1 MNRFDKMRVAMKYW
15 LHGKGYHNAVRAMEF
30 ASIHHTGVRKDGET
44 PEFHHQVSITSYLRT
59 LPALVKPEE
68 TLAAGFLHDIVE
80 DHNISLKVIRS
91 EFGEAVAEAVK
102 LLSKKIDGEA
112 VRDMQTYFQKM
123 SRNEIASL
131 VKGADRMHNFQTML
145 DIFNAEKK
153 QAYIDECET
162 HIIPMLKEARRR
174 FPQQEPAYENIKLVL
189 LSQIELISVSLR
201 HGDG

>member
-30 ASIHHTGVRKDGET
+30 AATYHTGIRKDGET

-59 LPALVKPEE
+59 LPALILQEE

-80 DHNISLKVIRS
+80 DYNISLKVIYT
-91 EFGEAVAEAVK
+91 EFGETVGESVK
-102 LLSKKIDGEA
+102 LLSKKIDGTPIKDLES
-112 VRDMQTYFQKM
+112 YFKKM
-123 SRNEIASL
+123 SKNEIASI

-145 DIFNAEKK
+145 DVFDAEKK
-153 QAYIDECET
+153 QAYIEECEAY
-162 HIIPMLKEARRR
+162 IIPMLKEARRR
-174 FPQQEPAYENIKLVL
+174 FPQQEPAYENVKLVL

-201 HGDG
+201 HGD